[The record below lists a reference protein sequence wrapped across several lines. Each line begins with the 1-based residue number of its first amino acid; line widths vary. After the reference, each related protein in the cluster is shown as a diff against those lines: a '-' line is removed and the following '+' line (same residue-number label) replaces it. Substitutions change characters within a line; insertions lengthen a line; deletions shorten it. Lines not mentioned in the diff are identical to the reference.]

1 MVRDVVIIMK
11 KIYAIGSI
19 ILSGLIFCSVLASTT
34 TKAAAETGIGND
46 VFKVVVTLYDITNST
61 KDIVTIVN
69 VGDQIKTKVFNPQDP
84 KNEGMDKVSYT
95 ITFPNLAV
103 ADGEAYKVCTVS
115 ADNLKM
121 KCQDGKNSPLN
132 RPEFVD
138 VNVSP

>member
-1 MVRDVVIIMK
+1 MARDVVIIMMK
-11 KIYAIGSI
+11 KYAISSI
-19 ILSGLIFCSVLASTT
+19 ILSGLIFCSVLPSTT
-34 TKAAAETGIGND
+34 TKAAAETGIGKD

-61 KDIVTIVN
+61 KDIVTIVK

-115 ADNLKM
+115 AENLKM

-138 VNVSP
+138 VKVS

>member
-11 KIYAIGSI
+11 KKYAIGSI

-34 TKAAAETGIGND
+34 TKAAGETGIGND

-103 ADGEAYKVCTVS
+103 EDGQAYKVCTVS
-115 ADNLKM
+115 AENLKM
-121 KCQDGKNSPLN
+121 KCQEGKNSPLN

-138 VNVSP
+138 VKVS

>member
-11 KIYAIGSI
+11 KKYAIGLI
-19 ILSGLIFCSVLASTT
+19 ILSGLIFYSVLASTT

-61 KDIVTIVN
+61 KDIVTLVN

-103 ADGEAYKVCTVS
+103 EDGQAYKVCTVS
-115 ADNLKM
+115 AENLKM
-121 KCQDGKNSPLN
+121 KCQEGKNSPLN

-138 VNVSP
+138 VKVS

>member
-103 ADGEAYKVCTVS
+103 EDGEAYKVCTVS
-115 ADNLKM
+115 AENLKM
-121 KCQDGKNSPLN
+121 KCQEGKNSPLN

-138 VNVSP
+138 VKVSP

>member
-11 KIYAIGSI
+11 KKYAIGSI

-34 TKAAAETGIGND
+34 KAAAETGIGKD

-61 KDIVTIVN
+61 KDIVTLVN
-69 VGDQIKTKVFNPQDP
+69 VADQIKTKVFNPQDP

-103 ADGEAYKVCTVS
+103 EDGQAYKVCTVS
-115 ADNLKM
+115 AENLKM
-121 KCQDGKNSPLN
+121 KCQEGKNSPLN

-138 VNVSP
+138 VKVS

>member
-11 KIYAIGSI
+11 KKYAIGSI

-34 TKAAAETGIGND
+34 TNAAAETGIGND

-103 ADGEAYKVCTVS
+103 EDGQAYKVCTVS
-115 ADNLKM
+115 AENLKM
-121 KCQDGKNSPLN
+121 KCQEGKNSPLN

-138 VNVSP
+138 VKVS